1 MSFLGKLVKGIG
13 KVARVAVPIA
23 ANFIPGVGPLAAA
36 GIGAGVNALTKGG
49 SLGDKLKAGA
59 SGAALGYGSGAVLG
73 KIGGVPAGGAP
84 GGVLGKIGGAIG
96 KNPGKAAQIGLAGLS
111 TIQGAQQQGK
121 AGKLNAQI
129 QAQAMQE
136 QADRN
141 AMRQQLMAKI
151 GQQGMPQAPNLSSL
165 YAGSSN
171 PFAKVG

>member
-1 MSFLGKLVKGIG
+1 MGFLGKLVKGIG
-13 KVARVAVPIA
+13 KVARIA
-23 ANFIPGVGPLAAA
+23 APVIGGLTLGPVGGAL
-36 GIGAGVNALTKGG
+36 IGGGVNALTKGG
-49 SLGDKLKAGA
+49 SLGTKLKAGA
-59 SGAALGYGSGAVLG
+59 TGAALGVGSGQLG
-73 KIGGVPAGGAP
+73 KIGGMGGGVGGA
-84 GGVLGKIGGAIG
+84 LGKIGSAIG

-151 GQQGMPQAPNLSSL
+151 GSQGMPQAPNLSSL

-171 PFAKVG
+171 PFARVG